1 MPMVA
6 KRLRLWGLFKSE
18 LAVEETKVLKHF
30 IVVKQGRCLVG
41 NSTATEPGILH
52 MGPAPNPLAESC
64 NTVSCPFVES
74 LKAKFPGIFSVGR
87 LKNYQLKLHIDPPVT
102 PVVQKMRRIPFLGK
116 DKVTAK
122 VDELLEND
130 IIERVERPTTSISP
144 VVVAP
149 KPSGDIR
156 LCIDVR
162 RANEAI
168 VCERLPIH
176 TVKEV
181 LESPNGRKV
190 FSKIG
195 VGVFIRSNWKPTRY
209 YFFCYWWC
217 NIPIQAIEL
226 WCQCSP
232 GEVSAYHHPD
242 NGRSKGHN

>member
-1 MPMVA
+1 MPMAA

-64 NTVSCPFVES
+64 NTVGCPFVES

-195 VGVFIRSNWKPTRY
+195 RHHQLLHGRGGMLLTEKYTRMYMGPGQLRHFLNFITSGH
-209 YFFCYWWC
+209 
-217 NIPIQAIEL
+217 IIQDL
-226 WCQCSP
+226 P
-232 GEVSAYHHPD
+232 LGEKIAQVVV
-242 NGRSKGHN
+242 